1 MKHIIFLSISLFFI
15 SLANGQTVVPDSLIN
30 YIGKTVTVC
39 SHVADTYV
47 TKKAKK
53 TTFLDFEH
61 GYPNQTFIAVIFEED
76 LGQFTYEP
84 SEYLNG
90 KNVCITGMVITYKG
104 KPEIIVHS
112 EDQLKVEKE
121 AH

>member
-1 MKHIIFLSISLFFI
+1 MKQIVLLSISLFII
-15 SLANGQTVVPDSLIN
+15 SHAKGQTVVPDSLIN

-39 SHVADTYV
+39 SKIADTYV

-53 TTFLDFEH
+53 TTFLDCEH
-61 GYPNQTFIAVIFEED
+61 GYPNQTFICVIFEED
-76 LGQFTYEP
+76 LKGFSYEP

-90 KNVCITGMVITYKG
+90 KNVCITGLVITYKG
-104 KPEIIVHS
+104 KPEIIIHS